1 MKILKLN
8 LFQETACYKKPLAL
22 KVAETYPLPP
32 YSTVIGM
39 FHKILQAKPG
49 EYFDMNISV
58 QGEYESIFSNYV
70 TKIRFAS
77 DAKKKEYKKKT
88 GKNIDA
94 TTMPYYES
102 SLFSINLV
110 IHVQAEDEVIDK
122 IYHNIV
128 NGEETFSLGRHEDM
142 VRIDGI
148 KYVQNAEQV
157 KKDQANRN
165 AYVPLDKLGED
176 MPGINYNLN
185 TVYHVT
191 PDNLRRYDKVK
202 VKYIEEDSNIL
213 LKNVL
218 RDEDGD
224 YIIFYK

>member
-39 FHKILQAKPG
+39 FHKILQAKNG

-58 QGEYESIFSNYV
+58 QGEYESIFSNYQNLRMYKGKDKV
-70 TKIRFAS
+70 TS
-77 DAKKKEYKKKT
+77 
-88 GKNIDA
+88 
-94 TTMPYYES
+94 MPRNVHQ
-102 SLFSINLV
+102 LLNINLV

-122 IYHNIV
+122 IYKNIV
-128 NGEETFSLGRHEDM
+128 NGNETFSLGRHEDM

-148 KYVQNAEQV
+148 KYVQNVEQV
-157 KKDQANRN
+157 KRTQANRN
-165 AYVPLDKLGED
+165 TYVPLDKLGED
-176 MPGINYNLN
+176 MPGINYNIN

-191 PDNLRRYDKVK
+191 PDNLRIYEKVK

-213 LKNVL
+213 LRNVL
-218 RDEDGD
+218 KDEDGD

>member
-32 YSTVIGM
+32 YSTIIGM
-39 FHKILQAKPG
+39 LHKILQAKPC

-58 QGEYESIFSNYV
+58 QGEYESIFTNYQNLRMYKGKDKV
-70 TKIRFAS
+70 TS
-77 DAKKKEYKKKT
+77 
-88 GKNIDA
+88 
-94 TTMPYYES
+94 MPRNVHQ
-102 SLFSINLV
+102 LLNINLV

-122 IYHNIV
+122 IYQNIV
-128 NGEETFSLGRHEDM
+128 NGKETFSLGRNEDM

-148 KYVQNAEQV
+148 KYVQNIEQV
-157 KKDQANRN
+157 RRDQANRN
-165 AYVPLDKLGED
+165 AYVPLEKLGED

-185 TVYHVT
+185 TVYHIT
-191 PDNLRRYDKVK
+191 PDNLRKYDKVK

-218 RDEDGD
+218 KDEDGD

>member
-32 YSTVIGM
+32 YSTIIGM
-39 FHKILQAKPG
+39 LHKILQAKPG

-58 QGEYESIFSNYV
+58 QGEYESIFTNYQNLRMYKGKDKV
-70 TKIRFAS
+70 TS
-77 DAKKKEYKKKT
+77 
-88 GKNIDA
+88 
-94 TTMPYYES
+94 MPRNVHQ
-102 SLFSINLV
+102 LLNINLV

-122 IYHNIV
+122 IYQNIV
-128 NGEETFSLGRHEDM
+128 NGKETFSLGRNEDM
-142 VRIDGI
+142 VRIDGT
-148 KYVQNAEQV
+148 KYVQNIEQV
-157 KKDQANRN
+157 RRDQANRN
-165 AYVPLDKLGED
+165 AYVPLEKLGED

-185 TVYHVT
+185 TVYHIT
-191 PDNLRRYDKVK
+191 PDNLRKYDKVK

-218 RDEDGD
+218 KDEDGD

>member
-32 YSTVIGM
+32 YSTIIGM
-39 FHKILQAKPG
+39 LHKILQAKPG

-58 QGEYESIFSNYV
+58 QGEYESIFTNYQNLRMYKGKDKV
-70 TKIRFAS
+70 TS
-77 DAKKKEYKKKT
+77 
-88 GKNIDA
+88 
-94 TTMPYYES
+94 MPRNVHQ
-102 SLFSINLV
+102 LLNINLV

-122 IYHNIV
+122 IYQNIV
-128 NGEETFSLGRHEDM
+128 NGKETFSLGRNEDM
-142 VRIDGI
+142 VRIDEI
-148 KYVQNAEQV
+148 KYVQNIEQV
-157 KKDQANRN
+157 RRDQANRN
-165 AYVPLDKLGED
+165 AYVPLEKLGED

-185 TVYHVT
+185 TVYHIT
-191 PDNLRRYDKVK
+191 PDNLRKYDKVK

-218 RDEDGD
+218 KDEDGD